1 MLRQNTLC
9 SHGSPSSLCYAKH
22 SGSWAVACPR
32 QHALVGHA
40 AQNHARLLALLAV
53 RSPMRHSVGPFITAR
68 QASPGASAI
77 LFWAI
82 SPARQQQQSQLHV

>member
-9 SHGSPSSLCYAKH
+9 SHGIAFVIVWREHQWQLCC
-22 SGSWAVACPR
+22 SWPL
-32 QHALVGHA
+32 QHALVRHA

-77 LFWAI
+77 LFCDI
-82 SPARQQQQSQLHV
+82 SPARQQ